1 MDSPNASVED
11 EMVVEST
18 GLLPAQELVGS
29 QTHHVQIMKA
39 SFFSKKDDLNQTY
52 SILSPRIHASI
63 PSPRIHA
70 SIPSPRI
77 HTSSRPGS
85 RLDERVGLQVSSRA
99 GTHQSPALSRS
110 VLQTSFLTSTAAPS
124 PYPLLTP
131 LHEQAPPQWER
142 SSAWGEEVAP
152 DPFSQF
158 HRSHRPFIP
167 PQAPVTPLQAQS
179 AVLMAKRDLQVLL
192 PAKEKMDR
200 MLCDHAL
207 FMGRSF
213 RVGWGP
219 NWTLAHSGVQLAPTS
234 EASTENGW
242 SQGGLF
248 SSLVSRHSAEKG
260 HPIRVVLEQV
270 SINSSPDSC
279 DSVSASKCII
289 TLYMW

>member
-1 MDSPNASVED
+1 MAMDSPNVSVED
-11 EMVVEST
+11 EMLVGST

-52 SILSPRIHASI
+52 SV
-63 PSPRIHA
+63 PSPRIH
-70 SIPSPRI
+70 SSVPSPRI
-77 HTSSRPGS
+77 HTSSRPS
-85 RLDERVGLQVSSRA
+85 SHLDERVGLQASFRA
-99 GTHQSPALSRS
+99 GTNQSPALSRNM
-110 VLQTSFLTSTAAPS
+110 LQTSFLTSTAAPS
-124 PYPLLTP
+124 PNPLLTP

-142 SSAWGEEVAP
+142 ASTWGEEVAAP

-179 AVLMAKRDLQVLL
+179 AVLMAKRDLSVML
-192 PAKEKMDR
+192 PAKEKLDR

-207 FMGRSF
+207 FLGRSF

-219 NWTLAHSGVQLAPTS
+219 NWTLAHSGVQVSPTS
-234 EASTENGW
+234 EASTENGQGQGQG
-242 SQGGLF
+242 QGGLF
-248 SSLVSRHSAEKG
+248 PNLVSRQSAEKGG

-270 SINSSPDSC
+270 SVNSSPDSC
-279 DSVSASKCII
+279 DSVSAGKVGGES
-289 TLYMW
+289 LPW